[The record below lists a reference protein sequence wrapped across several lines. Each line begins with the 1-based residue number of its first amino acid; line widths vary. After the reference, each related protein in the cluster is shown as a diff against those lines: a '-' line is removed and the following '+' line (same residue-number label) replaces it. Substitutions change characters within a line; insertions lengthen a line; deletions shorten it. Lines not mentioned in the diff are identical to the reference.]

1 MTKQDL
7 IGRVWERL
15 YRNHG
20 SASDGGASGGGKA
33 RVGAPDRGGA
43 LSKKA
48 VQELVETVFD
58 ELADYF
64 VKAKLSKSEVPRFT
78 YPAFGTFTK
87 RKKPERTG
95 RNPQTGAAIRIPS
108 TYTVAFAPGQDL
120 KAALNKLK

>member
-7 IGRVWERL
+7 IGRVWERI

-20 SASDGGASGGGKA
+20 SSSSGSGGSGAAGNSGASA
-33 RVGAPDRGGA
+33 AF
-43 LSKKA
+43 SKKA
-48 VQELVETVFD
+48 VQELVEMVFD

-78 YPAFGTFTK
+78 YPSFGTFTK
-87 RKKPERTG
+87 RKRPERTG
-95 RNPQTGAAIRIPS
+95 RNPRTGAAIRIPS
-108 TYTVAFAPGQDL
+108 TYTLAFAPGQDL